1 VPLLEL
7 DGVEKR
13 FGGLPAVRDV
23 SLRADDGEIIALVG
37 PNGAGKTTLL
47 RTVIGLET
55 PTAGT
60 IRFLGVDVTKLP
72 PHRTRRTGIAMV
84 LQNPRT
90 FAAMSVRE
98 NAALGARFGSIGGTV
113 SEAEALERGEEALG
127 FVGLAARG
135 DADVGTLNLHE
146 QRFLELARALA
157 GRPRLLLLDEVMAG
171 LNDTELRASIDIVRT
186 ARDELGLTVIWVE
199 HVMKAVLS
207 LAERVVVLNVGRIL
221 VDGPPQVAMRDPEVV
236 AAYLGTAGVA

>member
-1 VPLLEL
+1 VPILEL

-23 SLRADDGEIIALVG
+23 TLRADEGEIIALVG

-60 IRFLGVDVTKLP
+60 IRFMGVDVTRLP
-72 PHRTRRTGIAMV
+72 PHRTRRTGISMV

-98 NAALGARFGSIGGTV
+98 NAALGARFGSIGGIV
-113 SEAEALERGEEALG
+113 SEAEALERGAEALD
-127 FVGLAARG
+127 FVGLAAHA
-135 DADVGTLNLHE
+135 DAAVSTLNLHE